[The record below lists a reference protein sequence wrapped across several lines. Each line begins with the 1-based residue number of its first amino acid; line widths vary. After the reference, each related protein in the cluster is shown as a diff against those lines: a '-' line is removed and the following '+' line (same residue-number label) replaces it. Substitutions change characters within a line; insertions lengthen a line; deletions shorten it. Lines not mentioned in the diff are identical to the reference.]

1 MAEPLPAP
9 RAESRSK
16 PRSKAA
22 VEPAPFQEPA
32 PLPAAC
38 LPIETCLGAIVG
50 GLPPGGSL
58 LLQAPPGAG
67 KTTRVP
73 LALLEAWGVDA
84 GTILMLEPR
93 RLAAKA
99 AAERLAASLHQ
110 PVGATVGY
118 RVRFEQRCSAA
129 TRIEVVTDGLFLRR
143 LQADPGLDGV
153 ACVIF
158 DEFHER
164 RSEADLALALV
175 REARSVLAPDL
186 RLLVMSATLNLAP
199 LASQWPDA
207 QQVTS
212 EGRSFAVAVT
222 HQAPRSLESLANQ
235 MVRALEQ
242 HWLDQRGPRETVL
255 VFLPG
260 QREIQQC
267 QRALEASSWAQE
279 LEICPLHGNLP
290 LAAQSQALAGARREA
305 GKVVLASGIAE
316 SSLTLQG
323 VTLVI
328 DSGLSRRSRFDP
340 RTGMDALVTGP
351 ASQAS
356 AEQRRGR
363 AGRLGPGRCIRLW
376 SAADQ
381 QGRPAFDPPELL
393 EADPAPLVL
402 QLAQWGAGL
411 GEGLPWLDPP
421 PRANLQEGQALLQTL
436 GAVDGAGALTGHGRQ
451 LAGLGVHP
459 RLGQLLLRARALNA
473 TDLGCALATLLS
485 ERDPLNPQTD
495 GSDLGRRLDWLR
507 QPGRDPQRQ
516 RLQQLQKQLRAQL
529 QALGPIEPPEPPS
542 ASPGQGSPKRSQS
555 QPSEAAQAPPA
566 VSLGPDALAGELVAH
581 AYPDWVALLRPDTKE
596 RYLTRGGRGA
606 QLAGHDPLGGCEAL
620 AIARTDGAG
629 RDCRIHLA
637 LPLAR
642 ASLEAWAEQ
651 AGTIEA
657 LVRWDPQGQ
666 RVRCER
672 LRRLGALILSRS
684 PWSDPPS
691 ELVKQALL
699 EGLGQANPSGGS
711 GPQGLQ
717 LLPWTQTSRSLQ
729 QRLGL
734 AHQHLGVPWPD
745 RSDRALS
752 ANLEGWLG
760 DQLDGISS
768 AAELQRLDLVEALWS
783 GLAWDYRRQLD
794 QLLPESVPI
803 PSGRL
808 ARLDYSSGVPV
819 LAVKLQEIFGCH
831 DGPKLL
837 EDRLPVCLHLLS
849 PAGRPA
855 AITSDLASFWRTGY
869 RQVRTDLRGR
879 YPRHPWPED
888 PSTAQATA
896 LTKRRL
902 AQTEPQA

>member
-1 MAEPLPAP
+1 LPSP
-9 RAESRSK
+9 SPGSN
-16 PRSKAA
+16 
-22 VEPAPFQEPA
+22 
-32 PLPAAC
+32 
-38 LPIETCLGAIVG
+38 LPIEACLGEIVA
-50 GLPPGGSL
+50 GLPLGGTL

-73 LALLEAWGVDA
+73 LALLEAWGAQA

-99 AAERLAASLHQ
+99 AAERLAASLNE
-110 PVGATVGY
+110 PVGARVGY

-143 LQADPGLDGV
+143 LQADPGLEGV

-175 REARSVLAPDL
+175 REARTVLAPNL

-199 LASQWPDA
+199 LAAQWPEA
-207 QQVTS
+207 RQVSS
-212 EGRSFAVAVT
+212 EGRSFAVEVT
-222 HQAPRSLESLANQ
+222 HQAPRPLEPLAGQ
-235 MVRALEQ
+235 VVRALEQ
-242 HWLDQRGPRETVL
+242 HWLDQRQPQETVL

-267 QRALEASSWAQE
+267 QRALEARDWAQE

-290 LAAQSQALAGARREA
+290 LVAQSQALAGARRQA

-411 GEGLPWLDPP
+411 GEALPWLDPP
-421 PRANLQEGQALLQTL
+421 PRANLLEGQALLQTL
-436 GAVDGAGALTGHGRQ
+436 GAVDRAGALTGHGRQ

-459 RLGQLLLRARALNA
+459 RLGQLLLHSRSLGAA
-473 TDLGCALATLLS
+473 DLGCALATLLS

-507 QPGRDPQRQ
+507 QSGRDPQRQ
-516 RLQQLQKQLRAQL
+516 RLLQLQRQLLAQL
-529 QALGPIEPPEPPS
+529 QGLGPIGPAAAPS
-542 ASPGQGSPKRSQS
+542 DCRGTGGQGSRSGS
-555 QPSEAAQAPPA
+555 RVESPEAGQALPTAPLRDDA
-566 VSLGPDALAGELVAH
+566 LGDDALAGELVAH
-581 AYPDWVALLRPDTKE
+581 AYPDWVALLRPDSKE

-606 QLAGHDPLGGCEAL
+606 QLNPSDPLSGCDVL

-637 LPLAR
+637 MPLAR
-642 ASLEAWAEQ
+642 ASLEAWAAQ
-651 AGTIEA
+651 AGVIEE

-666 RVRCER
+666 RVRAER
-672 LRRLGALILSRS
+672 QRRLGALVLQRL
-684 PWSDPPS
+684 PWSDPPPD
-691 ELVKQALL
+691 LVKRALL
-699 EGLGQANPSGGS
+699 EGLGQDNPVGGS
-711 GPQGLQ
+711 GPQGMQ
-717 LLPWTQTSRSLQ
+717 LLPWSETSRSLQ
-729 QRLGL
+729 QRLSL
-734 AHQHLGVPWPD
+734 AHQHLGAPWPD
-745 RSDRALS
+745 RSDSTLLASLDC
-752 ANLEGWLG
+752 WLG
-760 DQLDGISS
+760 EQLEGISS
-768 AAELQRLDLVEALWS
+768 AAELQRLNLVEALWH
-783 GLAWDYRRQLD
+783 GLPWELRRQLD

-819 LAVKLQEIFGCH
+819 LAVKLQELFGCN
-831 DGPKLL
+831 DGPRVLGGQL
-837 EDRLPVCLHLLS
+837 AVSLQLLS

-855 AITSDLASFWRTGY
+855 AITSDLANFWRSGY
-869 RQVRTDLRGR
+869 HQVRADLRGR

-902 AQTEPQA
+902 AQAETQK

>member
-1 MAEPLPAP
+1 MPGPIP
-9 RAESRSK
+9 ESVSS
-16 PRSKAA
+16 PS
-22 VEPAPFQEPA
+22 PGSS
-32 PLPAAC
+32 
-38 LPIETCLGAIVG
+38 LPIEACLGAIVA
-50 GLPPGGSL
+50 GLPLGGSL

-73 LALLEAWGVDA
+73 LALLEAWGANA

-99 AAERLAASLHQ
+99 AAERLAASLNE
-110 PVGATVGY
+110 PVGARVGY
-118 RVRFEQRCSAA
+118 RVRFEQRCSTA

-143 LQADPGLDGV
+143 LQADPGLEGV
-153 ACVIF
+153 TCVIF

-164 RSEADLALALV
+164 RSDADLALALV
-175 REARSVLAPDL
+175 REARTVLAPDL

-199 LASQWPDA
+199 LAAQWPEA
-207 QQVTS
+207 QQVSS
-212 EGRSFAVAVT
+212 EGRSFAVEVT
-222 HQAPRSLESLANQ
+222 HQAPRPLESLASQ
-235 MVRALEQ
+235 VVRALEQ
-242 HWLDQRGPRETVL
+242 HWLDQRHPQETVL

-267 QRALEASSWAQE
+267 QRALEARDWAQD
-279 LEICPLHGNLP
+279 LEVCPLHGNLP
-290 LAAQSQALAGARREA
+290 LADQSQALAGARRRA

-363 AGRLGPGRCIRLW
+363 AGRLGPGRCVRLW

-411 GEGLPWLDPP
+411 GEALPWLDPP

-436 GAVDGAGALTGHGRQ
+436 GAVDGGGALTGHGRQ

-459 RLGQLLLRARALNA
+459 RLGQLLLHSRNLGAA
-473 TDLGCALATLLS
+473 DLGCALATLLS

-507 QPGRDPQRQ
+507 QGGRDPQRQ
-516 RLQQLQKQLRAQL
+516 RLLQLKRQLLAQL
-529 QALGPIEPPEPPS
+529 QGLGPIEPPAAKTDRRGQ
-542 ASPGQGSPKRSQS
+542 ASPGGARATP
-555 QPSEAAQAPPA
+555 PETAQTPA
-566 VSLGPDALAGELVAH
+566 TVPLDADALAGELVAH
-581 AYPDWVALLRPDTKE
+581 AYPDWVALLRPGSKE

-606 QLAGHDPLGGCEAL
+606 QLNPSDPLKGCEVL

-637 LPLAR
+637 MPLAR
-642 ASLEAWAEQ
+642 ASLDAWAAQ
-651 AGTIEA
+651 TGVIEEF
-657 LVRWDPQGQ
+657 VRWDPQGQ
-666 RVRCER
+666 RVRAER
-672 LRRLGALILSRS
+672 QRRLGALVLQRL
-684 PWSDPPS
+684 PWGDPPP
-691 ELVKQALL
+691 ELVKRALL
-699 EGLGQANPSGGS
+699 EGLGQANPLGGS
-711 GPQGLQ
+711 GPQGMQ
-717 LLPWTQTSRSLQ
+717 LLPWSETSRSLQ

-734 AHQHLGVPWPD
+734 AHQHLGAPWPD
-745 RSDRALS
+745 RSDGALLT
-752 ANLEGWLG
+752 NLDGWLG
-760 DQLDGISS
+760 DQLEGISS
-768 AAELQRLDLVEALWS
+768 AAELQRLNLVEALWH
-783 GLAWDYRRQLD
+783 GLPWELRRQLD

-808 ARLDYSSGVPV
+808 ARLDYGSGVPV
-819 LAVKLQEIFGCH
+819 LAVKLQELFGCN
-831 DGPKLL
+831 DGPRVLGG
-837 EDRLPVCLHLLS
+837 RLPVSLQLLS

-855 AITSDLASFWRTGY
+855 AITSDLANFWRSGY
-869 RQVRTDLRGR
+869 RQVRADLRGR

-902 AQTEPQA
+902 AQAEVQAPSPAT